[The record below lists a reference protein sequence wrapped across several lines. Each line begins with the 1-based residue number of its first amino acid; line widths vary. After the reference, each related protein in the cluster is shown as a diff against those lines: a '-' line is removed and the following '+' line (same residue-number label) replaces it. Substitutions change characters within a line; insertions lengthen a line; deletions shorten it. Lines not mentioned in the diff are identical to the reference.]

1 MKTSKPI
8 SKTPQRDAA
17 SQQAQAKSS
26 RTRTILL
33 GLLALVAI
41 AWLMTLPL
49 RRHLVQETA
58 QLQQQEEASAAATTR
73 QQQTDL
79 ALEQARQAVDAAP
92 ADMQRRLTYADML
105 TRAGRP
111 ADAETQL
118 HAVLQSAPTNAEA
131 HAALGELYDSQRKE
145 DLAIEEYQRALT
157 LDPHNVLALKNLAF
171 RYVALGWNH
180 PAEALLTRAVQELP
194 NEPRLHIARG
204 LVAFQSRRFDL
215 AEQELLTARRLAP
228 NAPTLYGPLVEVY
241 RHAQRYDDA
250 LKTVDQALALN
261 GDKEMLLLERVQ
273 IYSEMQDAD
282 RTITAADAV
291 LQLDASNIRAHYL
304 RGIALRQKGDLS
316 GAANELEQA
325 YKQDPSFEKVALLLG
340 QVRVQ
345 QGQTAVGQKLM
356 DAYKLA
362 NQSAQQETQL
372 SLKVMLK
379 PDSPEAHRAIG
390 QRYLA
395 DGNAPRAIV
404 EFKRV
409 LVLNPDDAATREL
422 LIRALRNAGRN
433 EEADALAGRPSAPS
447 TQAGR

>member
-1 MKTSKPI
+1 MKSSKPI
-8 SKTPQRDAA
+8 SKTPQRTVPA
-17 SQQAQAKSS
+17 QQASAKSS
-26 RTRTILL
+26 RTRNILL

-41 AWLMTLPL
+41 AWLVTLPL
-49 RRHLVQETA
+49 RRHLVQETNR
-58 QLQQQEEASAAATTR
+58 LRQQEAASAAATTR
-73 QQQTDL
+73 QQQADQTLD
-79 ALEQARQAVDAAP
+79 QAQQAVDAAP
-92 ADMQRRLTYADML
+92 TDAQRRLTYATLL
-105 TRAGRP
+105 TQAGRP
-111 ADAETQL
+111 ADAEAQL
-118 HAVLQSAPTNAEA
+118 HAALQNAPNNAEA

-157 LDPHNVLALKNLAF
+157 LDSHNVHALKNLAF

-180 PAEALLTRAVQELP
+180 PAEDLLTRAVQELP
-194 NEPRLHIARG
+194 NESRLHIARG
-204 LVAFQSRRFDL
+204 LIAFQSRRFDL
-215 AEQELLTARRLAP
+215 AEQELLAARRLTS
-228 NAPTLYGPLVEVY
+228 NDPTLYGPLAEVY
-241 RHAQRYDDA
+241 RHAQRYADA
-250 LKTVDQALALN
+250 LKAVDQALALN
-261 GDKEMLLLERVQ
+261 GDKEMLLLERAQ

-282 RTITAADAV
+282 HTLAATDAV
-291 LQLDASNIRAHYL
+291 LQLDSSNIRAHYL
-304 RGIALRQKGDLS
+304 RGIALRQKGDLP

-345 QGQTAVGQKLM
+345 QGQTAEGQKLM
-356 DAYKLA
+356 DAYKRA

-395 DGNAPRAIV
+395 DGNTPRAIV

-409 LVLNPDDAATREL
+409 LVLKPNDATTREL

-433 EEADALAGRPSAPS
+433 AEADALAGRPAASGTP
-447 TQAGR
+447 